1 LEECGFTHV
10 KAKVIFPG
18 MATIW
23 TARKPVDG
31 EAVEG

>member
-1 LEECGFTHV
+1 MLEEGGFEDV

-23 TARKPVDG
+23 TARKRK
-31 EAVEG
+31 